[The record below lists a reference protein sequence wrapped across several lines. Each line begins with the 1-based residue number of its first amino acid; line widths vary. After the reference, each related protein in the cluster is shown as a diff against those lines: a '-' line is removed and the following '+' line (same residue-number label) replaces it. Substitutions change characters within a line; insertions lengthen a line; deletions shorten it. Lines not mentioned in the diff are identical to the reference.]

1 MRDSARMLV
10 LHEEMNDKF
19 NVIMEYVRDIPE
31 IKQRVTRLE
40 EDLGVVG
47 LDVSVIKNVVKQ
59 HSKDIADLKA
69 RL

>member
-59 HSKDIADLKA
+59 HSKDIADLKG